1 MLSNEYTGMRCRAS
15 GSFRARRV
23 VAAACLAAFALS
35 AFAGASAL
43 PDQAEYVSRLESIC
57 KPGVEETQRAVRGVR
72 SDIRQERLAIAARK
86 LSRAGRIFDGT
97 VGAISSVLRPPA
109 DAAQLSKWFRYLRV
123 QESYLR
129 RAASALRSERIVRYQ
144 HNAVRFVHT
153 GNLAND
159 VVIAYRFNYCRFKFS
174 RFS

>member
-1 MLSNEYTGMRCRAS
+1 VRRLIS
-15 GSFRARRV
+15 GV
-23 VAAACLAAFALS
+23 LLAVLALS
-35 AFAGASAL
+35 GLAGASAL

-72 SDIRQERLAIAARK
+72 SDIRSERLAIAAGK
-86 LSRAGRIFDGT
+86 LSSAGRIFDGT
-97 VGAISSVLRPPA
+97 VRAISAVPRPPA
-109 DAAQLSKWFRYLRV
+109 DAAQLAKWFVDLRL

-129 RAASALRSERIVRYQ
+129 GAASALHAQRIVSYQ

-159 VVIAYRFNYCRFKFS
+159 VVIAYGFNYCRFKFS
-174 RFS
+174 RFG